1 MVSSGCRSVRP
12 LKSVRRIE
20 AAPYAA
26 RIKLGWVQGREAAQT
41 DDRQPFPRLN
51 KGKRGRVSPAKSRAH
66 LGTAGSAINATAK
79 ALLEHEPLFLAS
91 VARRVEGWLRA
102 AIGTK

>member
-1 MVSSGCRSVRP
+1 MGP
-12 LKSVRRIE
+12 
-20 AAPYAA
+20 
-26 RIKLGWVQGREAAQT
+26 GREAAQG